1 MGTAFIM
8 NHNQQQQQTQ
18 HVTVRPIQQKAQY
31 VVRPNEQPYSIGS
44 GPSSPD
50 YQHSPSNS
58 HCSSNHNPP
67 SLQSNPT
74 TSNIVYEKVS
84 NSNDNG
90 NNPRA
95 LLVSSKPNL
104 RSFTVP
110 VAPPIIP
117 PPPPMTTKQ
126 PIPIVTST
134 TQCKSKKIDLKNIFF
149 SFFVD
154 KSPFRSPNRSML
166 NNLSKDLKSISNDE
180 TETNPA
186 DVLEDVRNQLGN
198 LMEKDFQC

>member
-8 NHNQQQQQTQ
+8 NHNNLNQQQSSQTQ

-31 VVRPNEQPYSIGS
+31 VARPNEQPYSIGS

-58 HCSSNHNPP
+58 HCSSNHNP
-67 SLQSNPT
+67 SSNQSNT
-74 TSNIVYEKVS
+74 VYEKVT
-84 NSNDNG
+84 NGNDNG
-90 NNPRA
+90 NNSRA

-117 PPPPMTTKQ
+117 PPPMSTKQ

-134 TQCKSKKIDLKNIFF
+134 TQCK
-149 SFFVD
+149 
-154 KSPFRSPNRSML
+154 
-166 NNLSKDLKSISNDE
+166 
-180 TETNPA
+180 
-186 DVLEDVRNQLGN
+186 
-198 LMEKDFQC
+198 

>member
-1 MGTAFIM
+1 M
-8 NHNQQQQQTQ
+8 NHNNLNQPATSQPQ

-67 SLQSNPT
+67 SNNT
-74 TSNIVYEKVS
+74 VYEKVAT
-84 NSNDNG
+84 SNDNG
-90 NNPRA
+90 NNSRT

-117 PPPPMTTKQ
+117 PPPLTTKQ
-126 PIPIVTST
+126 PIPIITST
-134 TQCKSKKIDLKNIFF
+134 TQCKNEAERRFRPLSSF
-149 SFFVD
+149 SD

-166 NNLSKDLKSISNDE
+166 NNLKSIPTDE

-198 LMEKDFQC
+198 LMKKDFQC